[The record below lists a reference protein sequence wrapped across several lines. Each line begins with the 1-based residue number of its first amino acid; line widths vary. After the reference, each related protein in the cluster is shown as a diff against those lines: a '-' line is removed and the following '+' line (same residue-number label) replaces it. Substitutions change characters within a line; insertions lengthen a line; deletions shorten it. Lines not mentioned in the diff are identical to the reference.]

1 MMVSIGTAPK
11 QCTVHTE
18 HSLLCSHS
26 ALQPARQTWWM
37 VPSKKTGSAK
47 SADLCAYTCVYSLSL
62 IQLFATPWIIVARLL
77 CLWNSPGKN
86 IGAGCYFLLQ
96 GNLPNLGIKPRS
108 PALQV
113 DSLPSEPP
121 EKPWLVLYHVA
132 KHDWCRIQTE
142 RVNVSFFSFLFPFWT
157 QTTWWVYW

>member
-1 MMVSIGTAPK
+1 
-11 QCTVHTE
+11 
-18 HSLLCSHS
+18 
-26 ALQPARQTWWM
+26 M

-96 GNLPNLGIKPRS
+96 GNLPNLGIKPAS
-108 PALQV
+108 PALQM

-121 EKPWLVLYHVA
+121 GKPSEESAISQVPVLLVTLSYLTL
-132 KHDWCRIQTE
+132 KGNT
-142 RVNVSFFSFLFPFWT
+142 
-157 QTTWWVYW
+157 